1 VSPLDTRL
9 ILSRL
14 YRLPPRKLYKSWYKH
29 WWRRLRTRILDRCQ
43 RHATGLVIGSL
54 ILAFWIASHVYYYN
68 VLLDFEARTDTAMA
82 QISVAEQKRDHI
94 QRSLTQLL
102 RFHAN
107 HERDVLKELTTLRGS
122 SAHAEKPAPSESLA
136 RFDAVGE
143 QYPTLQ
149 VATTVNQFSVSLVD
163 AETDVAKRIYD
174 YNDAVNMYTAQL
186 QQFPGNLFHKQL
198 GFTHREHY
206 KPQDASATTF
216 REVTP

>member
-1 VSPLDTRL
+1 M
-9 ILSRL
+9 
-14 YRLPPRKLYKSWYKH
+14 
-29 WWRRLRTRILDRCQ
+29 Q

-82 QISVAEQKRDHI
+82 QIIVAEQKRDHI

-107 HERDVLKELTTLRGS
+107 HERDTLKELTALRGTN
-122 SAHAEKPAPSESLA
+122 AHTEKPAGSESLA

-149 VATTVNQFSVSLVD
+149 VATTVNQFSVALVN

-186 QQFPGNLFHKQL
+186 QQFPGNMFHKQL
-198 GFTHREHY
+198 GFRHREHY
-206 KPQDASATTF
+206 QPKDPGSTDF
-216 REVTP
+216 REVAP